1 MTPELAQVYAL
12 VSALGASLV
21 LAIVAARRDA
31 NVRWR
36 QTGRVAALALIV
48 VFVLLLA
55 WLAQLAAGEPF

>member
-1 MTPELAQVYAL
+1 MTPELAQFHAL
-12 VSALGASLV
+12 VSALVASLV

-36 QTGRVAALALIV
+36 HIGRVAALALV
-48 VFVLLLA
+48 VEFVLLLA